1 MPPKHDDR
9 QGQVRGADTPQPGE
23 VYVQFQQVGKAI
35 KVIAVDAATGTEVAV
50 MGPTSAS
57 QSDLEALAVRKLEAR
72 LHKESGSGRDA
83 KGRGR
88 LA

>member
-1 MPPKHDDR
+1 MPRRHGR
-9 QGQVRGADTPQPGE
+9 QTQAMGADTPQPGE
-23 VYVQFQQVGKAI
+23 IYVQFQQVGKAI
-35 KVIAVDAATGTEVAV
+35 KVIAVDAATGTEVTV

-72 LHKESGSGRDA
+72 LQKERAERAA

>member
-1 MPPKHDDR
+1 M
-9 QGQVRGADTPQPGE
+9 GADTPQPGE
-23 VYVQFQQVGKAI
+23 IYVQFQQVGKAI
-35 KVIAVDAATGTEVAV
+35 KVIAVDAATGTEVTV

-72 LHKESGSGRDA
+72 LQKEAAERAA